1 MSFLEILKDL
11 TEGVKGGVASTI
23 MGMDGLSVEQ
33 YVSPGP
39 GYDVD
44 AVAVEYGKVIYEIK
58 KASALL
64 NLGTVEEVLV
74 STAGKDVLLRVVS
87 DEYYIAFVLDGN
99 ANFGKARYLLRKAAS
114 KAMKEI
120 ST

>member
-1 MSFLEILKDL
+1 MSFLEILQDL
-11 TEGVKGGVASTI
+11 TEGVKGGVASI
-23 MGMDGLSVEQ
+23 VMGMDGLSVEQ
-33 YVSPGP
+33 YAASHP

-44 AVAVEYGKVIYEIK
+44 AVAVEYGKVMYEIK

-64 NLGTVEEVLV
+64 NLGTVEEVFV
-74 STAGKDVLLRVVS
+74 STAGKDVLLRAVS

-99 ANFGKARYLLRKAAS
+99 ANVGKARYLLRKAAS
-114 KAMKEI
+114 KAVKEI